1 MMMRVCMCVRVRVNT
16 GACEYVVL
24 LFLLLLFFTLE
35 GHIVNYIGICNI
47 LLMMYVLV
55 CLTV

>member
-35 GHIVNYIGICNI
+35 GHMVN
-47 LLMMYVLV
+47 
-55 CLTV
+55 